1 MSLKQSQKFMQCL
14 LGIVLAGFISLLFF
28 DVKPLAVIFGGSTAA
43 YWARH
48 AIINNNM

>member
-1 MSLKQSQKFMQCL
+1 MSLKQLQQLLQCL

-48 AIINNNM
+48 AIINDHM